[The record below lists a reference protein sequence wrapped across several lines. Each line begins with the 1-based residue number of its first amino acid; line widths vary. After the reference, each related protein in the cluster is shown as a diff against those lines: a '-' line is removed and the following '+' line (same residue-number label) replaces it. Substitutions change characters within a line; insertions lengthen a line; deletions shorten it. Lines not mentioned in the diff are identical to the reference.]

1 MLDFTLLFKIGAAGI
16 LLVVLDK
23 VLKASGKDEVATLA
37 NIAGVVLILIMV
49 LSLINRLFDTV
60 KTMFS
65 F

>member
-1 MLDFTLLFKIGAAGI
+1 MLDFSLILKIGAAGI

-23 VLKASGKDEVATLA
+23 VLKASGKEEVATLA

-49 LSLINRLFDTV
+49 LSVINRLFDTV

>member
-1 MLDFTLLFKIGAAGI
+1 MLDFSLIFKIGAAGI

-23 VLKASGKDEVATLA
+23 VLKASGKDDVATLA

-49 LSLINRLFDTV
+49 LSLINKLFDTV

>member
-1 MLDFTLLFKIGAAGI
+1 MLDFSLILKIGAAGI

-23 VLKASGKDEVATLA
+23 VLKASGKDDVATLA

-49 LSLINRLFDTV
+49 LSLINKLFDTV
-60 KTMFS
+60 RTMFS